1 MNLQNNCC
9 AMLKQ
14 LHDEIGR
21 RVNNSLR
28 SQNMTFAQM
37 HVLLLLHDA
46 PNHQLPLK
54 DLEALMH
61 VAQSTAA
68 GIVSRLQKKELVQA
82 LDDAADQRIKIVQL
96 TESGLT
102 CCQTANKHINET
114 EAALLSGL
122 TETEQVI
129 FLTLLKKLR
138 DTVC

>member
-1 MNLQNNCC
+1 MDWQNNCG

-14 LHDEIGR
+14 LHDEIER
-21 RVNNSLR
+21 RANNSLR
-28 SQNMTFAQM
+28 SQNLTLAQM

-46 PNHQLPLK
+46 PNHQLSLK

-61 VAQSTAA
+61 VAQSTTA

-96 TESGLT
+96 TESGLN
-102 CCQTANKHINET
+102 CWQTANKHITET

-122 TETEQVI
+122 TETEQAI
-129 FLTLLKKLR
+129 LITLLKKLR
-138 DTVC
+138 DNVC